1 MTHSTETIIDT
12 VNNHLFMLSTMRNE
26 CGIYINTTAPNLGN
40 PKTAFIIQFGK
51 HHLALFS
58 LLNKI
63 HYNMWRI
70 NGQHLSDNDELVNL
84 NFAPWARQYDVPREA
99 RTPVALGMFGFN
111 NMSELR
117 AAYKNKHNPDGVII
131 HVTSNRCNAD
141 HDIRDWRPKRNRMR
155 SSFFKR
161 KK

>member
-1 MTHSTETIIDT
+1 MTHSIETIIDG
-12 VNNHLFMLSTMRNE
+12 NE
-26 CGIYINTTAPNLGN
+26 QEGGGNIGI
-40 PKTAFIIQFGK
+40 
-51 HHLALFS
+51 
-58 LLNKI
+58 
-63 HYNMWRI
+63 
-70 NGQHLSDNDELVNL
+70 
-84 NFAPWARQYDVPREA
+84 
-99 RTPVALGMFGFN
+99 FGFN

-117 AAYKNKHNPDGVII
+117 AAYKNKHNQDGVII

>member
-1 MTHSTETIIDT
+1 MNFIIPHGDL
-12 VNNHLFMLSTMRNE
+12 VDG
-26 CGIYINTTAPNLGN
+26 GIDLDNLDPNLFGPGKSYRSDYFGN
-40 PKTAFIIQFGK
+40 MLT
-51 HHLALFS
+51 
-58 LLNKI
+58 KI
-63 HYNMWRI
+63 LVATLEYESSRF
-70 NGQHLSDNDELVNL
+70 QHLSDNDELVNL
-84 NFAPWARQYDVPREA
+84 NFAPWARQYDIPQEA